1 MDGVAWQ
8 EPWVRAPDE
17 VARKTQTEAS
27 RRYGGSSPVVR
38 GSAVL
43 DLHRMKKIIEINEE
57 YAYAIVEP
65 GVTFFDLYEEVKKRG
80 LKLWPSVPSLGW
92 GSILG
97 NALDRG
103 FGYTPEGEHSQMQCG
118 MEVVL
123 PNGELVRTGMGAM
136 EDNKCFVLFKGFVIL
151 PV

>member
-1 MDGVAWQ
+1 M
-8 EPWVRAPDE
+8 
-17 VARKTQTEAS
+17 
-27 RRYGGSSPVVR
+27 RRIV
-38 GSAVL
+38 
-43 DLHRMKKIIEINEE
+43 EINEE

-65 GVTFFDLYEEVKKRG
+65 GVTFFDLYETVKKRG
-80 LKLWPSVPSLGW
+80 LKLWPSTPSLGW
-92 GSILG
+92 GSIIG

-123 PNGELVRTGMGAM
+123 PNGELVRTGMGSM
-136 EDNKCFVLFKGFVIL
+136 EGNKCFALFKGCVCLYTGKNSVF

>member
-1 MDGVAWQ
+1 M
-8 EPWVRAPDE
+8 
-17 VARKTQTEAS
+17 KLS
-27 RRYGGSSPVVR
+27 RNAKLMRPFYRYGGSSPVVR
-38 GSAVL
+38 GSVVL

-65 GVTFFDLYEEVKKRG
+65 GVTFFDLYEEVRKTG
-80 LKLWPSVPSLGW
+80 LNLWPSVPSLGW

-97 NALDRG
+97 NALERG

-123 PNGELVRTGMGAM
+123 PNGELIKTGMGAM
-136 EDNKCFVLFKGFVIL
+136 EGNNCFALFKGFVVLIQAASCCIA
-151 PV
+151 